1 VFATFKGEHR
11 MSIEHGPARDRMA
24 PQFRPLSV
32 TVETACALSGLGRTT
47 IYALAKQNR
56 LRIVKVGARS
66 LIPYADLEKLVA
78 GEAA

>member
-1 VFATFKGEHR
+1 MFATPNGEHQ
-11 MSIEHGPARDRMA
+11 MPLEQSPTKATEGP
-24 PQFRPLSV
+24 FRPLSV

-47 IYALAKQNR
+47 IYALAKQKK

-66 LIPYADLEKLVA
+66 LIPYGDLERLVS